1 MTSLEKT
8 TRTMPNGK
16 EVTIY
21 TRSTVIDLRVTDKE
35 LEDKLLEF
43 YTKPVRAPEGYYK
56 KRPGQIKELIKKVE
70 SAHIAHPEV
79 VDLRTKNSL
88 IGRLKDDKPP
98 THINLGQYDA
108 VYHVSEKL
116 KHLLE
121 KTKKKARK
129 IASILEKRPREES
142 DDEGEADDKTAAPAK
157 RMRRSSSESC
167 KSESPKPLRRTV
179 SVPTPSMCE
188 VPKKAKLEKVLET
201 SA

>member
-8 TRTMPNGK
+8 TRTMPNGE

-35 LEDKLLEF
+35 LDDKLLEF
-43 YTKPVRAPEGYYK
+43 YTEPVLAPEGYYK

-88 IGRLKDDKPP
+88 IDRLKDDKPP

-121 KTKKKARK
+121 KTKEKARE

-142 DDEGEADDKTAAPAK
+142 DDEDEADDKTAAPK
-157 RMRRSSSESC
+157 PTRMRRSSSESC
-167 KSESPKPLRRTV
+167 KGESPKPLRRTV

-188 VPKKAKLEKVLET
+188 VPKPADLKEVP
-201 SA
+201 

>member
-8 TRTMPNGK
+8 TRTMPNGE

-21 TRSTVIDLRVTDKE
+21 TRSTVIDLRVSDKE

-43 YTKPVRAPEGYYK
+43 YTGPVLAPEGYYK

-70 SAHIAHPEV
+70 SAHRAHPEV

-98 THINLGQYDA
+98 THLNLGQYDA

-121 KTKKKARK
+121 RTKEKAK
-129 IASILEKRPREES
+129 EIASILEKRPREEDS
-142 DDEGEADDKTAAPAK
+142 DDEAGDKTAAPPK
-157 RMRRSSSESC
+157 RMRRRSLSES
-167 KSESPKPLRRTV
+167 KSKSPKSLRRTV
-179 SVPTPSMCE
+179 SVPTQSMCK
-188 VPKKAKLEKVLET
+188 VPKPAKVVET